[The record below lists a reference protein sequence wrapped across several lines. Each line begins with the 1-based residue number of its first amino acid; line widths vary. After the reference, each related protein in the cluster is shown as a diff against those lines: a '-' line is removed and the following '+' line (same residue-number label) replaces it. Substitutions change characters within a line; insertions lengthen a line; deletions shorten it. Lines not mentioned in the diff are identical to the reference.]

1 MEVLIMLAF
10 DDPIFTFGPQL
21 SNFFL
26 LHKYRPPVLKYRKE
40 GDVVSRDQLGSYQIL
55 YREPQRSGNYPD
67 YKEALSQPAR
77 EKMGKAQMPT
87 KLERRYDDPLW
98 VSMKELAPPTRPGF

>member
-40 GDVVSRDQLGSYQIL
+40 GDVVSRVQLGSYQIL
-55 YREPQRSGNYPD
+55 YREHQRSGNYHNF
-67 YKEALSQPAR
+67 KEALSRPAR
-77 EKMGKAQMPT
+77 EKMGKAGMPT
-87 KLERRYDDPLW
+87 KLERRYGDPPW
-98 VSMKELAPPTRPGF
+98 VSMKELSPPTRRGF